1 MGADRNR
8 IPFLRRRPSPWA
20 RSRLRLA
27 LLFGGVVGAVALL
40 IVVLLAIA
48 VERMIVRHE
57 TTELARLAAD
67 WIDRRRE
74 TGGQPT
80 FDVRTE
86 ATDYG
91 ALRHHFYLWTDRLPL
106 RDAPEAAGSEG
117 SRAANDR
124 RPEFGAGSPAAPE
137 PTAPSAGGAD
147 VAWVLRTVPAT
158 PTAGQLLWLLYP
170 TAERPQAVYA
180 ALAVPAFGG
189 WLIVGEET
197 SDYYFLLR
205 ELKGRAGGLAL
216 VALLLSAVVGSVL
229 AGLALRPLL
238 DARERERRF
247 TADAAHELRT
257 PLAVIGAVLEVLEEI
272 RPDWPPFYQDVFR
285 DLGDEVARL
294 QRTAD
299 GLLWLARRETE
310 APREKRPV
318 DLRTLAREAIRRFRP
333 LAEARGLELVFREK
347 VRETASAPDA
357 ARPAVSP
364 AGGAW
369 VLGDRDDLMRLFGN
383 LLDNAIKYT
392 PAPGRIDVDLAETA
406 EAVVLTVRD
415 TGPGM
420 DGETLERLFDRF
432 YRGTSAGSGSGL
444 GMNIVRAIVQ
454 DHGGTIDVDSAPG
467 QGTRILV
474 RLPRADPAP
483 APSRPAPGESGE
495 RS

>member
-8 IPFLRRRPSPWA
+8 LPFLGRRPSPWA

-40 IVVLLAIA
+40 LVVLLTIA

-91 ALRHHFYLWTDRLPL
+91 ALRHHFYLWTDRLPP
-106 RDAPEAAGSEG
+106 RDMPEPAGTEG

-124 RPEFGAGSPAAPE
+124 RPEFGVGSPAALE
-137 PTAPSAGGAD
+137 PTAPLAGAATA
-147 VAWVLRTVPAT
+147 AWVLRTVPET

-170 TAERPQAVYA
+170 TSERPQAVYA

-216 VALLLSAVVGSVL
+216 VALLLSAVVGYVL

-247 TADAAHELRT
+247 TANAAHELRT
-257 PLAVIGAVLEVLEEI
+257 PLSVIGAALEVLEEI

-285 DLGDEVARL
+285 DLGDEVTRL

-318 DLRTLAREAIRRFRP
+318 DLRTLARDAVRRFRP
-333 LAEARGLELVFREK
+333 LAEARGLELVFHEKARETT
-347 VRETASAPDA
+347 REPATASADP
-357 ARPAVSP
+357 PAS
-364 AGGAW
+364 GAW

-406 EAVVLTVRD
+406 EAVVLTVAD

-420 DGETLERLFDRF
+420 DAETVERLFDRF
-432 YRGTSAGSGSGL
+432 YRGSAAGSGSGL
-444 GMNIVRAIVQ
+444 GMNIVRAIVE
-454 DHGGTIDVDSAPG
+454 DHGGAIDVDSAPG

-474 RLPRADPAP
+474 RLPRAEPAP
-483 APSRPAPGESGE
+483 DPSRASA
-495 RS
+495 R